1 MRKKSYPDVHHIRLQ
16 PDAVGSAWHMRKESG
31 SATAQDRI
39 DRLKAIRRRL
49 GWSEEV
55 CAYHLGVTY
64 STLNRW
70 ERGESLPRSRLVLT
84 AIDRFIAKYQKEQ
97 PERG

>member
-1 MRKKSYPDVHHIRLQ
+1 MDGTERE
-16 PDAVGSAWHMRKESG
+16 AKEK
-31 SATAQDRI
+31 I
-39 DRLKAIRRRL
+39 VRLKAIRKAL

-70 ERGESLPRSRLVLT
+70 ERGESLPRSRLVLK
-84 AIDRFIAKYQKEQ
+84 AIDRFIATHGIHGPK
-97 PERG
+97 GG